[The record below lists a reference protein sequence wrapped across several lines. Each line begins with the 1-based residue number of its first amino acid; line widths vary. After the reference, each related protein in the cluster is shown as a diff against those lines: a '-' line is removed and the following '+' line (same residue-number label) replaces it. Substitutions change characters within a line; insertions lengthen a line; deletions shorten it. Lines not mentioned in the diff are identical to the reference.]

1 MKIPVLKKESTMQI
15 EKLSPNF
22 GAEVIGA
29 DLTCPVS
36 DAVRKQLFDALHENI
51 ALVIRDQNFTP
62 DQYVAAG
69 SIFGELMLKDQPE
82 KYGLPGYPLVRVL
95 NSQMKD
101 SAGKVR
107 SYKPNWH
114 TDHTHLK
121 VPPKY
126 TMMYPVAL
134 PSQGGGTSFCNSRL
148 GFERLPVSLRNRII
162 DMKTVNVLSGSA
174 APNPTSTSL
183 EDMNEGNQQTAVQP
197 LVNTNPDHGG
207 SKAIYFHLKKTENI
221 IGMSPEDS
229 QAFLADLLKIMD
241 QPEVTYVHQWR
252 MGDMLIWD
260 NRSSMHKAG
269 VDFDHNQ
276 LRMFNRMFVIGNDPN

>member
-1 MKIPVLKKESTMQI
+1 MQI

>member
-1 MKIPVLKKESTMQI
+1 MPVLKKESTMQI

-69 SIFGELMLKDQPE
+69 SIFGELMLEDQPE
-82 KYGLPGYPLVRVL
+82 KYGLLGYPLVRVL

-101 SAGKVR
+101 STGKVR

-207 SKAIYFHLKKTENI
+207 SKAVYFHLKKTENI

-229 QAFLADLLKIMD
+229 QAFLADLLKIMV

-276 LRMFNRMFVIGNDPN
+276 LRMFHRMFVIGNDPN